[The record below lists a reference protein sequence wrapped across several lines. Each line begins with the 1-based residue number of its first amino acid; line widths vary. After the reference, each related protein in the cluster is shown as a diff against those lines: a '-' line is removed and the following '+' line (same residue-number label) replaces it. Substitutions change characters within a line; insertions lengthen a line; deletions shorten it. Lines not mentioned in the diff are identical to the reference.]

1 MAHTAVTSLLPCLL
15 AVLLK
20 ANGSVNHSN
29 V

>member
-1 MAHTAVTSLLPCLL
+1 MAHTAVTGLLPCLL

-20 ANGSVNHSN
+20 AKGSVNHSS